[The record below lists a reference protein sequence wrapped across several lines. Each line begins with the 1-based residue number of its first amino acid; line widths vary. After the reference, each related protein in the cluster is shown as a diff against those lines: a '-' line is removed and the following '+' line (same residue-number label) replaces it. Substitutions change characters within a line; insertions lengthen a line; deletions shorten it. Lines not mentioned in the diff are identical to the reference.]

1 MILRSGEKFFTFH
14 DFDFTTTIE
23 LRFVIENK
31 IMELRV
37 DQVLQKLPMEQ
48 EPTYKPYFDSYGTSP
63 LRKDVEF
70 VLGLT
75 MVKTHTYLLS
85 FTVEC
90 RLSTWEIPL
99 SLLGSIPISKVK
111 VHGLHSLS
119 EAITLY

>member
-63 LRKDVEF
+63 LRENVEF
-70 VLGLT
+70 VMGLIKFHNNFGY
-75 MVKTHTYLLS
+75 MIS

-90 RLSTWEIPL
+90 RISTWYLNITNNV
-99 SLLGSIPISKVK
+99 LGKVQ